1 MNNNILNSLISG
13 NLEIGD
19 VLEVNFLDPLINDQQ
34 FYKVVY
40 IHRNVQEIVEII
52 CDFRGV
58 ERVYQLID
66 NNWCCISY
74 PNKNRV
80 TIKIYKQLDIDVYRC
95 DQIDKIIL

>member
-1 MNNNILNSLISG
+1 MNNNILNSLISE

-19 VLEVNFLDPLINDQQ
+19 VLEVDFWDPLINDQY
-34 FYKVVY
+34 FYKVVSV
-40 IHRNVQEIVEII
+40 HRECDEIVKII

-66 NNWCCISY
+66 NNWCCLNY

-80 TIKIYKQLDIDVYRC
+80 TIKIFKRC
-95 DQIDKIIL
+95 H